1 MAQGKESTYQ
11 CERLKK
17 CGFVPWVGKIPG
29 VGNGSPLQYSCLV
42 NSMDRGAWQ
51 ATVHGVLMNQ
61 IQLSPLTLMNIG
73 VIFKLVFS
81 FFIWCLP
88 RSGIAGSYG
97 SSIFS
102 FLRNLHTV
110 FDSGCTNL
118 YPHQRCTWVPFS
130 SHPSQHLLF
139 VVFLTIATLTGVRWY
154 CCGFNLC
161 YSDN

>member
-1 MAQGKESTYQ
+1 
-11 CERLKK
+11 
-17 CGFVPWVGKIPG
+17 
-29 VGNGSPLQYSCLV
+29 
-42 NSMDRGAWQ
+42 MDRGAWQ

-81 FFIWCLP
+81 FLSDVYPGVELLGLMVVLFLV
-88 RSGIAGSYG
+88 
-97 SSIFS
+97 

-118 YPHQRCTWVPFS
+118 YTHQQCTRVPFS

-139 VVFLTIATLTGVRWY
+139 VVFLTIATLTGVR
-154 CCGFNLC
+154 
-161 YSDN
+161 